1 MNGLAKHTEKVFEY
15 VSKMDCVKD
24 YTLMGGTA
32 LALQLGH
39 RLSEDLDF
47 CKWHKANEKV
57 SVYEWADIKRQLSQ
71 LGDVQSDWLS
81 ESQCDFL
88 VNGVKLT
95 FFADN
100 RLEEPKCLQ
109 RLPFLNHLTLVDV
122 ATIGVMKL
130 EVMSRR
136 GVFRDYYD
144 MYAILK
150 SGVSLADI
158 MSATSDYTSYDLRR
172 KNMFNVLMTIDHIA
186 EDHNFQRLQPI
197 YNVDLLDI
205 QHFLLEKIK
214 EYIVANSLQNKTS
227 LTSVLERTVKEQPL
241 KIVEKS
247 NPAKIKGI
255 HI

>member
-47 CKWHKANEKV
+47 CKWHKDNETV
-57 SVYEWADIKRQLSQ
+57 SVYEWADIKKQLSV
-71 LGDVQSDWLS
+71 LGEVKSDWLG

-88 VNGVKLT
+88 VNDVKLT

-100 RLEEPKCLQ
+100 RLHEPKCLK
-109 RLPFLNHLTLVDV
+109 RVACLNNITLVDV

-150 SGVSLADI
+150 SGVSLTDI
-158 MSATSDYTSYDLRR
+158 MAATGNYTLHDLRR
-172 KNMFNVLMTIDHIA
+172 KNMFNILMNIDHIS
-186 EDHNFQRLQPI
+186 EEKNFQRLHPI
-197 YNVDLLDI
+197 YNISLQDI
-205 QHFLLEKIK
+205 QHFFLQTIK
-214 EYIVANSLQNKTS
+214 EYIVVNNLQNKTS
-227 LTSVLERTVKEQPL
+227 LSSVLERTTKEQLPNVVQ
-241 KIVEKS
+241 KPQ
-247 NPAKIKGI
+247 PAKRKGMRM
-255 HI
+255 